1 MEFGYTRNDLENGP
15 LGKEIRDK
23 IKKQFPSFKKSE
35 MPKMIDWL
43 LENGYITI
51 EEEIKSNSSGRPK
64 QIIKKVE
71 KKTTE
76 KVPF

>member
-23 IKKQFPSFKKSE
+23 LKKQFPGFKKTE
-35 MPKMIDWL
+35 MPELIDWL
-43 LENGYITI
+43 LENKYIII
-51 EEEIKSNSSGRPK
+51 EEEISGGRPK
-64 QIIKKVE
+64 QIIKIVE

>member
-23 IKKQFPSFKKSE
+23 MKKQFPGFKKTE
-35 MPKMIDWL
+35 MPELIDWL
-43 LENGYITI
+43 LENGYIVI
-51 EEEIKSNSSGRPK
+51 EEIKSNSSGRPK

-76 KVPF
+76 KVLF

>member
-15 LGKEIRDK
+15 LGKEMRDK
-23 IKKQFPSFKKSE
+23 MKKQFPSFKKTE
-35 MPKMIDWL
+35 MPELIDWL
-43 LENGYITI
+43 LENKYIII
-51 EEEIKSNSSGRPK
+51 EEEISGGRPK
-64 QIIKKVE
+64 QIIKIVE